1 MACALLFSRL
11 LPISHRLTRTSVCVF
26 SLFLSYVCYCLLFPA
41 DTILQRSV
49 DVTLSCRRVPTQG
62 AKMRIRKSL
71 SCVSP
76 SDVRPTTGEEAR
88 LKGAQSPPSGVQVA
102 RNDTPSPPMSNLK
115 FGNKK
120 LPNAIIVGVKKGG
133 TRAVLEFIR
142 IHPDVRAAGT
152 ETHFFDRN
160 YDRGLE
166 WYR

>member
-1 MACALLFSRL
+1 MQKSDDPTPSCL
-11 LPISHRLTRTSVCVF
+11 RT
-26 SLFLSYVCYCLLFPA
+26 A
-41 DTILQRSV
+41 
-49 DVTLSCRRVPTQG
+49 G
-62 AKMRIRKSL
+62 AKLRLQKPLTCLSPLDARKRSAADEA
-71 SCVSP
+71 SQPQGEQRRSAA
-76 SDVRPTTGEEAR
+76 VRD
-88 LKGAQSPPSGVQVA
+88 
-102 RNDTPSPPMSNLK
+102 NTPSPPMSHLK